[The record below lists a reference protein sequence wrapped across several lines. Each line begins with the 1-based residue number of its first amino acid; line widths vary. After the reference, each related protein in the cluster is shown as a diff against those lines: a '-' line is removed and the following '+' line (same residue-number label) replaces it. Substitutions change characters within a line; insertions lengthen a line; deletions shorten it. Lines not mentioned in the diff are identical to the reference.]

1 MHYILLT
8 LYAIYRERN
17 KVLARKTR
25 VKKKVELEYLR
36 DRATELHNENET
48 LKQLIHS
55 RLPPPLSANILMQCD
70 LQLPNNVSEVVND
83 LISKITISSH
93 SILKDKLSSLQ
104 KIFCITNVAAYDNPI
119 VYASPG
125 FVELTGYP
133 LSEIIGR
140 NCRFLQGP
148 ETDKNMVCNM
158 YIVYVLVY
166 MYMLLVYMYCVLT
179 YITLHV
185 HVSMY

>member
-1 MHYILLT
+1 
-8 LYAIYRERN
+8 
-17 KVLARKTR
+17 
-25 VKKKVELEYLR
+25 
-36 DRATELHNENET
+36 
-48 LKQLIHS
+48 
-55 RLPPPLSANILMQCD
+55 MQCD